1 MSSFTRA
8 QQLREQRGRLLDEA
22 QALLKREPFTKQ
34 IEARFDGIMVEVDR
48 LAAQIREAELGDALT
63 DAGRRDPKMDRI
75 LRGLSSRP
83 GLSEDEGEPEVRA
96 FSNFL
101 KFGINGLD
109 PDERA
114 IMTKRLRHDPD
125 IRMAQGVGSG
135 GAGGY
140 AVPDAAMAPLVEA
153 LKQIGGVLPN
163 CTIVPSATGADLPIP
178 ADNETA
184 VEGEIIS
191 ENTQHNEGDVV
202 LSQVVLQSFLYSS
215 KIVRVSIQLMDD
227 AGFDFAA
234 YVMKKLGER
243 LGRITAKHW
252 VTGDGSSKPRGIVT
266 AATVG
271 KTAASATAVTYDE
284 LVDHMHSVDPLYRQ
298 NGKWLMNDTTFG
310 ALRKLKD
317 SQNRP
322 LYGDL
327 AAGSPDSLL
336 GKPVVIDPNMPS
348 LATGNKAILF
358 GDLSAYYVRLVKE
371 PRVLRLEERYA
382 DYLQLG
388 FLAFIRADGDLVD
401 GGGGAVKALQM
412 A

>member
-48 LAAQIREAELGDALT
+48 LAAQIREAELGDALA

-125 IRMAQGVGSG
+125 IRMAQGTSPGS
-135 GAGGY
+135 AGGY
-140 AVPDAAMAPLVEA
+140 AVPDAGMAPLVEA

-163 CTIVPSATGADLPIP
+163 CTIVQSQTGADLPIP
-178 ADNETA
+178 TDNETA

-191 ENTQHNEGDVV
+191 ENTTHNEGDVV

-327 AAGSPDSLL
+327 AAGIPDSLL

-348 LATGNKAILF
+348 MATGNKAILF

>member
-125 IRMAQGVGSG
+125 IRMAQGTSPGS
-135 GAGGY
+135 AGGY
-140 AVPDAAMAPLVEA
+140 AVPDAGMAPLVEA

-163 CTIVPSATGADLPIP
+163 CTIVQSQTGADLPIP
-178 ADNETA
+178 TDNETA

-191 ENTQHNEGDVV
+191 ENTTHNEGDVV

-327 AAGSPDSLL
+327 AAGTPDSLL

-348 LATGNKAILF
+348 MATGNKAILF